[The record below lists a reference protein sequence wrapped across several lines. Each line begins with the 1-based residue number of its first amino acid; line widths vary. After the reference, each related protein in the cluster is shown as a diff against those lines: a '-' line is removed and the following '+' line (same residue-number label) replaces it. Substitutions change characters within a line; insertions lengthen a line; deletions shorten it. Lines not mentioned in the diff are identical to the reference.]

1 MIGNGMTK
9 INKKLERKYGVI
21 NMAKGDMMLPIKTD
35 KDIIRYLREKLRLEE
50 FNLNNMVNKYCKLY
64 KSYKSYRL
72 KNRRNNVK
80 CNS

>member
-1 MIGNGMTK
+1 
-9 INKKLERKYGVI
+9 
-21 NMAKGDMMLPIKTD
+21 MLPVKTD